1 MQALVWGEVVVPQAA
16 ALPVALPEPA
26 ALRPRQVVVPEA
38 ALPLAAVQVVV
49 VLQVEML
56 V

>member
-1 MQALVWGEVVVPQAA
+1 MQALVRGEVVVPQLE

-26 ALRPRQVVVPEA
+26 ALQARQVVVPEA
-38 ALPLAAVQVVV
+38 ALPLAAVQVVAV
-49 VLQVEML
+49 RQVAML